1 MMRFAAIAASLCLG
15 LAALSSAAT
24 AADFGADRH
33 VARGLKC
40 ETCHGPDMKNPNY
53 PDEKTCLACHN
64 RDDVAAKT
72 KALET
77 NPHKAP
83 HNGDCTLC
91 HMQHEPEVNYC
102 EQCHQFDFKMKNG
115 AK

>member
-1 MMRFAAIAASLCLG
+1 MNRFMSFAAALALG
-15 LAALSSAAT
+15 LSFAT
-24 AADFGADRH
+24 AQAADFGSDRH
-33 VARGLKC
+33 VARGVSC
-40 ETCHGPDMKNPNY
+40 EVCHGPDKANPKY
-53 PDEKTCLACHN
+53 PDETTCLQCHN

-72 KALET
+72 AKLET

-102 EQCHQFDFKMKNG
+102 DQCHPFNFKMPNGKKN
-115 AK
+115 